1 MSRVM
6 KFLPRPTAITGS
18 DGVSGT
24 IRSDRRLATVLRK
37 TRPGDIV
44 VIDHLDL
51 DRTYAEALLDHGVGA
66 VVNAARFISGRY
78 PNLGPEL
85 LAAAGVVLVDEVGVD
100 VFKQVK
106 DGGRGRVHDGTLYV
120 GDRAVAEGRPLD
132 LDAVR
137 EQMDNA
143 REGISSQLQSFAHNT
158 AEFLRREQ
166 ALLLH
171 GQGVPDLRTRME
183 GRPVVVVVRDFD
195 HEADLRRM
203 RRFIREQRPVLV
215 GVDGG
220 ADALLAVKLPPDLVV
235 VGEAGFA
242 TGAGPGHA
250 VSDQALTRAGE
261 VLLHADSSDRV
272 VGAER
277 LGRLGVRPQ
286 RIAAGGSTE
295 DIALLVADI
304 KGASLIVTV
313 GTHATLDEFLD
324 RQRSGLS
331 STFLTRLKV
340 GPRVVDAKS
349 IPQLYAG
356 RVRLWHLLVVL
367 LVGLLAVAVAV
378 AVTPVG
384 EQWATDLR
392 DAANS
397 LLDQLQGL
405 LS

>member
-1 MSRVM
+1 M
-6 KFLPRPTAITGS
+6 KFLPRHSAPSAT

-24 IRSDRRLATVLRK
+24 IRSDRRLATALRK

-51 DRTYAEALLDHGVGA
+51 DRSYAEALLDHGVGA
-66 VVNAARFISGRY
+66 VVNASPFISGRY

-85 LAAAGVVLVDEVGVD
+85 LADAGVVLVDEVGPE
-100 VFKQVK
+100 VFKQLK
-106 DGGRGRVHDGTLYV
+106 DGARGRVHDGVLYV
-120 GDRAVAEGRPLD
+120 GERAVASGRHLALD
-132 LDAVR
+132 DVR
-137 EQMDNA
+137 DQMDNA

-171 GQGVPDLRTRME
+171 GQGVPELRTGME

-203 RRFIREQRPVLV
+203 RRFVREQRPVLV

-220 ADALLAVKLPPDLVV
+220 ADALLAVGLQPDLVV
-235 VGEAGFA
+235 VGEGGFS
-242 TGAGPGHA
+242 TGALPGHA
-250 VSDQALTRAGE
+250 VSDAALTKAGE
-261 VLLHADSSDRV
+261 VLLHADASGRV
-272 VGAER
+272 VGSERLER
-277 LGRLGVRPQ
+277 LGIRPQ
-286 RIAAGGSTE
+286 RIAASGSTE
-295 DIALLVADI
+295 DIALLVADS
-304 KGASLIVTV
+304 KGASLIITV

-340 GPRVVDAKS
+340 GTRVVDAKS
-349 IPQLYAG
+349 VPQLYAG
-356 RVRLWHLLVVL
+356 RVRLWHLLLVL
-367 LVGLLAVAVAV
+367 LVGLLAVALAV
-378 AVTPVG
+378 SVTPMG
-384 EQWATDLR
+384 EQWAAELR
-392 DAANS
+392 DAAES
-397 LLDQLQGL
+397 LLDRVQGL

>member
-1 MSRVM
+1 M
-6 KFLPRPTAITGS
+6 KFLSRHSATATV

-37 TRPGDIV
+37 ARAGDIV
-44 VIDHLDL
+44 VIDQLDL
-51 DRTYAEALLDHGVGA
+51 DRTYAEALLDHGVAA
-66 VVNAARFISGRY
+66 VVNASPFISGRY

-85 LAAAGVVLVDEVGVD
+85 LAAAGVVLVDEVGQD
-100 VFKQVK
+100 VFKQLK
-106 DGGRGRVHDGTLYV
+106 DGARGRVHAGTLYV
-120 GDRAVAEGRPLD
+120 SEREVATGRSLSLD
-132 LDAVR
+132 DVR

-171 GQGVPDLRTRME
+171 GQGVPELRTRME
-183 GRPVVVVVRDFD
+183 GRPVVVVVRDFA

-203 RRFIREQRPVLV
+203 RRFVREQRPVLV

-220 ADALLAVKLPPDLVV
+220 ADALLAVKLRPDLVV
-235 VGEAGFA
+235 VGAGGFSS
-242 TGAGPGHA
+242 GALPGQA
-250 VSDQALTRAGE
+250 VSDEALTKAAE

-272 VGAER
+272 VGSER
-277 LGRLGVRPQ
+277 LDRLGVRPQ
-286 RIAAGGSTE
+286 RISASGSTE

-349 IPQLYAG
+349 VPQLYAG
-356 RVRLWHLLVVL
+356 RVRLWHLLLVL
-367 LVGLLAVAVAV
+367 LVGLLAVALAV
-378 AVTPVG
+378 AATPMG
-384 EQWATDLR
+384 EQWAAELR
-392 DAANS
+392 DAAES
-397 LLDQLQGL
+397 LLDRVQGL
-405 LS
+405 FS

>member
-1 MSRVM
+1 M
-6 KFLPRPTAITGS
+6 KFLPRRHSATSGT

-37 TRPGDIV
+37 ARPGDIV
-44 VIDHLDL
+44 VIDHQDI
-51 DRTYAEALLDHGVGA
+51 DRAYAEALLDHGVSA
-66 VVNAARFISGRY
+66 VVNASPFISGRY

-85 LAAAGVVLVDEVGVD
+85 LAGAGVVLVDEVGPEI
-100 VFKQVK
+100 FKQAK
-106 DGGRGRVHDGTLYV
+106 DGARGRVHAGTVYV
-120 GDRAVAEGRPLD
+120 GERAVAAGRPLT
-132 LDAVR
+132 LDDVR

-143 REGISSQLQSFAHNT
+143 RLGISSQLQSFAHNT

-171 GQGVPDLRTRME
+171 GQGVPDLRTSMD

-203 RRFIREQRPVLV
+203 RRFVREQRPVLL

-220 ADALLAVKLPPDLVV
+220 ADALLAVKLQPDLVV
-235 VGEAGFA
+235 VGAGGFSS
-242 TGAGPGHA
+242 GALPGHA
-250 VSDQALTRAGE
+250 VSDEALTKAGE
-261 VLLHADSSDRV
+261 VLLHADASDRV

-277 LGRLGVRPQ
+277 LDRLGVRPQ
-286 RIAAGGSTE
+286 RISASGSTE
-295 DIALLVADI
+295 DIALLVADA

-356 RVRLWHLLVVL
+356 RVRLWHLLLVL
-367 LVGLLAVAVAV
+367 LVGLLAVALAV
-378 AVTPVG
+378 AATPAG
-384 EQWATDLR
+384 EQWAAELR
-392 DAANS
+392 DAVQS
-397 LLDQLQGL
+397 LFDQVQGQ

>member
-1 MSRVM
+1 M
-6 KFLPRPTAITGS
+6 KFLPRHSTPSAI

-24 IRSDRRLATVLRK
+24 IRSDRRLTTVLRK
-37 TRPGDIV
+37 ARPGDIV

-66 VVNAARFISGRY
+66 VVNASPFISGRY

-85 LAAAGVVLVDEVGVD
+85 LAGAGVVLVDEAGPEI
-100 VFKQVK
+100 FKQVK
-106 DGGRGRVHDGTLYV
+106 DGAKGRVHDGVLYV
-120 GDRAVAEGRPLD
+120 AERPVASGRPLA
-132 LDAVR
+132 LDDVR

-171 GQGVPDLRTRME
+171 GQGVPELRTRME

-235 VGEAGFA
+235 VGEGGFSS
-242 TGAGPGHA
+242 GALPGQA
-250 VSDQALTRAGE
+250 VSDTALTKAGE
-261 VLLHADSSDRV
+261 VLLHADASDRV
-272 VGAER
+272 VGSER
-277 LGRLGVRPQ
+277 LDRLGVRPQ
-286 RIAAGGSTE
+286 RISASGSTE

-340 GPRVVDAKS
+340 GPRTVDAKS

-356 RVRLWHLLVVL
+356 RVRLWHLLLVL
-367 LVGLLAVAVAV
+367 LVGLLAVALAV
-378 AVTPVG
+378 AATPMG
-384 EQWATDLR
+384 EQWAAELR
-392 DAANS
+392 DAAES
-397 LLDQLQGL
+397 LLDRVQGL

>member
-1 MSRVM
+1 M
-6 KFLPRPTAITGS
+6 KFLPRHAAISGT
-18 DGVSGT
+18 DGVTGT

-37 TRPGDIV
+37 ARPGDII

-51 DRTYAEALLDHGVGA
+51 DRTYAEALLGHGVGA

-85 LAAAGVVLVDEVGVD
+85 LAGAGVVLIDEVGPE

-106 DGGRGRVHDGTLYV
+106 DGARGRVHAGTLYL
-120 GDRAVAEGRPLD
+120 GERAVAEGRSLD
-132 LDAVR
+132 LDDVR
-137 EQMDNA
+137 AQMDNA

-171 GQGVPDLRTRME
+171 GQGVPDLRTTME

-220 ADALLAVKLPPDLVV
+220 ADALLAVNLRPDLVV
-235 VGEAGFA
+235 VGEGGFSAGA
-242 TGAGPGHA
+242 LPGQA
-250 VSDQALTRAGE
+250 VSDEALSRAGE
-261 VLLHADSSDRV
+261 VLLHADASDRV

-277 LGRLGVRPQ
+277 LDRLGVRPQ
-286 RIAAGGSTE
+286 RISASGSTE

-304 KGASLIVTV
+304 KGASLIVSV

-340 GPRVVDAKS
+340 GPRMVDARS
-349 IPQLYAG
+349 VPQLYAG
-356 RVRLWHLLVVL
+356 RVRLWHLLLVL
-367 LVGLLAVAVAV
+367 VVGLLAVAVAV
-378 AVTPVG
+378 AATPAG
-384 EQWATDLR
+384 EQWAAELR
-392 DAANS
+392 DAAES
-397 LLDQLQGL
+397 LLDQVQGL